1 MTEPGVTG
9 RKPRLSVS
17 RIAKVSIRVGFSIS
31 SIYRKVAD
39 GTFPRPIRTGPG
51 AIAWLDSD
59 IDAWLWERISER
71 DRETQA
77 LLTQNKIVWTP
88 PEPEKTPVEK
98 EEIQEARPPNPLLT
112 HKPSQ
117 NV

>member
-1 MTEPGVTG
+1 MTEPGITG

-77 LLTQNKIVWTP
+77 LLAQNKIIWTP
-88 PEPEKTPVEK
+88 RARETPSRE
-98 EEIQEARPPNPLLT
+98 RGNPGNST
-112 HKPSQ
+112 TQSPSHT
-117 NV
+117 